1 MHAVV
6 LILQEFLWL
15 CLTAFTLSFK
25 IFLNITSLYNE
36 MMWLYTASLYLYHVA
51 CTQGCCACVVNGLSC
66 CCYSLDRRAKPSN
79 RKRSR
84 AYVRPCRVA
93 ARNTMRRW
101 SKTMLLQNLSD
112 LEMRILACM
121 REHNLKPYEHV
132 SHLEG
137 WSCSRCPDK
146 HGIYTSRKGSATSM
160 HTTNAGLY
168 AHFYRIIAFAIK
180 NKHYFCTKKETVD
193 SLH

>member
-112 LEMRILACM
+112 LEMRILLLACENTIWSPTSMCLTWKAEAAQDALTSMGSIRHAKAAPLQCILLTQACM
-121 REHNLKPYEHV
+121 HIFIE
-132 SHLEG
+132 
-137 WSCSRCPDK
+137 
-146 HGIYTSRKGSATSM
+146 
-160 HTTNAGLY
+160 
-168 AHFYRIIAFAIK
+168 
-180 NKHYFCTKKETVD
+180 
-193 SLH
+193 